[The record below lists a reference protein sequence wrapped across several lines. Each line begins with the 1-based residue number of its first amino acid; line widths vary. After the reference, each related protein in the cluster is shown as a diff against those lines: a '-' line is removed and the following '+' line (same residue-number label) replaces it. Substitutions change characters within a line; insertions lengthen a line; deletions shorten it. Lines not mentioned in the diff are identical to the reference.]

1 MASQTSSALVPH
13 GAGEMTEIPGIR
25 IISKV
30 SKEMSGGAY
39 SIFVNLAEEGPGVPM
54 HTHHHDEETM
64 IVLRGRIVCRL
75 GEDTFDAGPGDTVHL
90 PAGIPHGWS
99 PQGDEPVELLVVFSL
114 TPDSDYERMFRDM
127 SVLDLENDPEA
138 GVRVTSAN
146 GMGVAMP
153 PAFV

>member
-13 GAGEMTEIPGIR
+13 GAGAVTDIPGIR

-39 SIFVNLAEEGPGVPM
+39 SIFVNLAEQGPGVPM
-54 HTHHHDEETM
+54 HTHLHDEETM
-64 IVLRGRIVCRL
+64 IVLRGHIVCRL

-114 TPDSDYERMFRDM
+114 TPDSDYERMFRDLS
-127 SVLDLENDPEA
+127 SVDLEHDFEA
-138 GVRVTSAN
+138 GDRVASAT
-146 GMGVAMP
+146 GMRVPMP
-153 PAFV
+153 PVFV